1 MIVSVKRKMAM
12 KKRDLWLIAGAI
24 CLALAVFLLR
34 ETFQKTGDTIEI
46 TVDGELYG
54 TYSLK
59 EDQTILI
66 NDTNTCQIQN
76 GQAKMIQA
84 DCPDHLC
91 MKQKAVTKEGGTI
104 TCLPNRVVIQAEQ
117 SADGAVDTVAG
128 VIW

>member
-1 MIVSVKRKMAM
+1 M

-24 CLALAVFLLR
+24 CLALAAFLLR

-104 TCLPNRVVIQAEQ
+104 TCLPNRVVIQAGQ
-117 SADGAVDTVAG
+117 STDGKVDTVAG